1 MEVRAERSGK
11 GFMKCLDYSR
21 RARGFSKRAKE
32 LELPEVIKWLK
43 GSCFGVLLASNSWT
57 FGSDV
62 MIATNITLLLGNSMQ
77 FLSFEGSDW
86 FRFFWCLP
94 RLWDSRLKQKS
105 LVPSDGRRIR
115 QLTRPP
121 CPAE

>member
-1 MEVRAERSGK
+1 MSHTRDHTRAVQQQRSKVVSGMEVRAERSEK
-11 GFMKCLDYSR
+11 GFMRCLDYSK

-57 FGSDV
+57 LGSDV

-77 FLSFEGSDW
+77 FLSFEGSDLCGVC
-86 FRFFWCLP
+86 RAYGT
-94 RLWDSRLKQKS
+94 
-105 LVPSDGRRIR
+105 V
-115 QLTRPP
+115 
-121 CPAE
+121 A